1 MPNHVET
8 PDPEE
13 AAVHAALAR
22 DAAEGW
28 RAFIERYTDTLLALI
43 ERAGIQE
50 RDEAMDVY
58 TRVCDHL
65 AEDGCARLRRHDPSK
80 GALGAW
86 LSVVVRNVA
95 IDRVRSRTGRRRL
108 FKAVR
113 ALAPFDHRV
122 FALHF
127 WDGRRPAEVAEVLRM
142 ETQGEV
148 GLADVLEAL
157 ERIHAVLERRQRA
170 ELLSLASG
178 LRSPMSLH
186 DEEGRLAVDPV
197 STSAT
202 PEQSAL
208 AAELNAAFAAA
219 LAALPAED
227 AAIVRLRFVQGCSL
241 AKIRRALHLAS
252 LGEERMAA
260 ILARIRAAL
269 RGEAHAAGTGAD
281 LTFLSVEPSG
291 PREPA

>member
-1 MPNHVET
+1 MPNQVET

-65 AEDGCARLRRHDPSK
+65 AEDGCARLRRHDPAK

-127 WDGRRPAEVAEVLRM
+127 WGGRRPAEVAEVLRI
-142 ETQGEV
+142 ETQREV

-197 STSAT
+197 ATSAT

-208 AAELNAAFAAA
+208 ADERNAAFAAA
-219 LAALPAED
+219 LATLPAED

-252 LGEERMAA
+252 LGEERLAA
-260 ILARIRAAL
+260 ILARVRSAL
-269 RGEAHAAGTGAD
+269 EGQALAAGTGAD
-281 LTFLSVEPSG
+281 LTFLSVERAG